1 MLSLYPTTGTRH
13 APRVQ
18 HENVWASSESG
29 TGVGVGIAGVSF
41 KGATG
46 HPCPILLDRPELLN
60 DQILTLAL
68 LPVP

>member
-18 HENVWASSESG
+18 HENVWASSEGG

-46 HPCPILLDRPELLN
+46 HLCPILSVRPELLN
-60 DQILTLAL
+60 DQLVLAL